1 MTGPLAAVDHVL
13 IGTPDLEAT
22 GKIWRDFGFTL
33 TPRAVH
39 GGGATANNCIMF
51 PDTYVELIA
60 PTGAAESA
68 LAASLAGRAPG
79 GLGVAFASSDAATTA
94 AALRDAGIPTQDPLA
109 LSRPLTLDGVT
120 ETVRFENV
128 LFESGLGGGVAFAC
142 QHLTPRLTRA
152 RHEWQLHANGATG
165 IAEIV
170 IGAAHPADYRAALER
185 LFGFDHVAD
194 TPHGLSVIL
203 EGLGLAVMTPVGLAE
218 RFGPKAVVGHAP
230 LPGLAAL
237 SIAVNE
243 PDAAGAMMDMARIPY
258 ADHHHGLVV
267 AAQHAGGVIVEF
279 AEN

>member
-1 MTGPLAAVDHVL
+1 MTGPLSALDHVMVSA
-13 IGTPDLEAT
+13 TDLDAAA
-22 GKIWRDFGFTL
+22 KLWKSFGFTL

-60 PTGAAESA
+60 PAGAGTSP
-68 LAASLAGRAPG
+68 LAAGIAARPPG
-79 GLGVAFASSDAATTA
+79 GLGIAFASNDAAATA
-94 AALRDAGIPTQDPLA
+94 AALREAGIPTQDPLA
-109 LSRPLTLDGVT
+109 LSRPLDLDGKV
-120 ETVRFENV
+120 ETVSFENV
-128 LFESGLGGGVAFAC
+128 LFESGLDGVIAFAC

-165 IAEIV
+165 LAEIV
-170 IGAAHPADYRAALER
+170 IGADHPATYRAALER

-194 TPHGLSVIL
+194 APHGLSVIL
-203 EGLGLAVMTPVGLAE
+203 DGIGLAVMTPVGLAA
-218 RFGPKAVVGHAP
+218 RFGAKAVVGLAP

-243 PDAAGAMMDMARIPY
+243 PDAAGAMLDMGRTPY

-267 AAQHAGGVIVEF
+267 AAKHAGGVIVEF